1 MITPITLKLPFE
13 SPTDDIMFHIQ
24 HNAYPLHHT
33 HDDFWEFMY
42 VRDGELLHKINGQSR
57 KLTKNTL
64 CVIRPNDY
72 HCITQ
77 PKDTV
82 SIHYNLAIRSPRLIK
97 LLNNL
102 PLDLYKVLNEDKLLE
117 YEISPYIAEYLV
129 RSAESIMSSDHA
141 MKIAMMTLYFFAV
154 LQEIVSHIAT
164 TKGIRQQYSHC
175 TNQLIKLLNNP
186 TNLAYGLSQLASMT
200 GYSYSHLNRTFARE
214 TGTTPSAYLK
224 KKKLKYAQELIQ
236 STDTPLN
243 DVAFKIGYS
252 SYSHFSDFFKDM
264 TGDTPV
270 AWGKKNQSA
279 LLKNSYT
286 TNPPFPHP

>member
-1 MITPITLKLPFE
+1 MITSIPLTLPFE

-24 HNAYPLHHT
+24 HNAYPLQHT

-42 VRDGELLHKINGQSR
+42 VYDGELLHKINGQSR
-57 KLTKNTL
+57 KLRKNTL
-64 CVIRPNDY
+64 CIVRPSDC

-77 PKDTV
+77 PKDTAY
-82 SIHYNLAIRSPRLIK
+82 IHYNLAIRTPYLIK
-97 LLNNL
+97 LLNNF
-102 PLDLYKVLNEDKLLE
+102 PLDLYKLLNEDKVLE
-117 YEISPYIAEYLV
+117 YEISPYIAEYLA
-129 RSAESIMSSDHA
+129 RSAELIMSSDNS
-141 MKIAMMTLYFFAV
+141 MKIATMTLYFFAI

-186 TNLAYGLSQLASMT
+186 SNLTCGLSQLAVMT

-270 AWGKKNQSA
+270 AWSKKNQSA
-279 LLKNSYT
+279 LLKT
-286 TNPPFPHP
+286 PTNHPLSPYF